1 MFRGLRSNKDCDVM
15 LNLSFRLLSGGLLLM
30 CCLSACIPVPMPKP
44 ELYRPLTDFTPQ
56 DGVYDFE
63 SQQARFN
70 VAIDD
75 NPRDADARFAR
86 ALLYM
91 GVGRYASAEE
101 DLTIAIQVAEKQSG
115 YDAERLATI
124 YVHRGLI
131 RWSDEKV
138 ELAIDDYS
146 RAIELAPKNWEGYF
160 HRWLAYHFE
169 GEEEKAE
176 QDRQRGM
183 KLEPDVFD
191 REYVL
196 RYDGIVL

>member
-1 MFRGLRSNKDCDVM
+1 M
-15 LNLSFRLLSGGLLLM
+15 LNLSTRLMPGCVLLLI
-30 CCLSACIPVPMPKP
+30 CVSACIPVPMTKP
-44 ELYRPLTDFTPQ
+44 ELYRPLADFTPQ

-63 SQQARFN
+63 TQQAKFN

-75 NPRDADARFAR
+75 DPNDADARFAR

-91 GVGRYASAEE
+91 GVGRYSSAEQ
-101 DLTIAIQVAEKQSG
+101 DLTAAIKIAERKSG
-115 YDAERLATI
+115 YDRERLAAI

-131 RWSDEKV
+131 RWDDEKV

-160 HRWLAYHFE
+160 HRWLAYHFQ

-176 QDRQRGM
+176 EDRERGL
-183 KLEPDVFD
+183 KLEPEVFN